1 MAWKVDK
8 VVFDKT
14 KVLEDHLNGLED
26 SGWKIYEIEISKSIL
41 YDEAIVI
48 STKS

>member
-8 VVFDKT
+8 IAFEKT
-14 KVLEDHLNGLED
+14 EVLEDYLNDLED
-26 SGWKIYEIEISKSIL
+26 SGWKIYEIEISKTIL

-48 STKS
+48 STKG